1 MDYTFDNIDEFF
13 DGLNN
18 SANPTVMKMY
28 VYAGYKRDLARME
41 DEYDVSVKYNSGYG
55 YSYLATKVTDDIFVV
70 VARKGGDIVGYIPH
84 VLGKNNNGNAIYETF
99 DKAVIAALCL
109 KYDGKEDAAGYIFR
123 MIGV

>member
-13 DGLNN
+13 DGISNK
-18 SANPTVMKMY
+18 AIKMM

-70 VARKGGDIVGYIPH
+70 SARKGEGIVGYIPH
-84 VLGKNNNGNAIYETF
+84 VLGKSNNGNAMYKTF
-99 DKAVIAALCL
+99 DRAVIAALCL
-109 KYDGKEDAAGYIFR
+109 KYDREESAAGYIFR
-123 MIGV
+123 MIGA